1 MFFDPLYC
9 VFALPGLLLALWA
22 QAQVKGAYAR
32 YTQVRNTRGITG
44 LQAAEYLMARHG
56 LNLNVEGT
64 PGHLTDHYDPR
75 SKTIR
80 LSQGVAT
87 QPSIASVAIVAHE
100 LGHAMQDKTGYAP
113 LKLRGALVPAVQ
125 LSPMISYALF
135 LLGIA
140 FQMPSLIN
148 LGILVFGISVLFSL
162 VTLPVEFDASRRALR
177 MLEANQ
183 LLIGQEMEGAKKV
196 LRAAAL
202 TYVAAAV
209 QSLMTLLYLVTRS
222 RKE

>member
-9 VFALPGLLLALWA
+9 LFAIPGLLLALWA

-32 YTQVRNTRGITG
+32 YTQVRNARGVTG
-44 LQAAEYLMARHG
+44 LQAAEYLMARQG
-56 LNLNVEGT
+56 LSLNVEGT
-64 PGHLTDHYDPR
+64 PGQLTDHYDPR

-80 LSQGVAT
+80 LSQGVAM
-87 QPSIASVAIVAHE
+87 QPSVASVAIVAHE
-100 LGHAMQDKTGYAP
+100 LGHAMQDKTGYMP

-125 LSPMISYALF
+125 LSPMVSYALF
-135 LLGIA
+135 MLGLL
-140 FQMPSLIN
+140 FQMPNLVN
-148 LGILVFGISVLFSL
+148 LGILVFGFSVLFSL

-177 MLEANQ
+177 MLQDNQ
-183 LLIGQEMEGAKKV
+183 LLTGQEMEGARKV

-209 QSLMTLLYLVTRS
+209 QSLMTLLYLLSRARRS
-222 RKE
+222 